1 MKKNVMKKV
10 AIVGAGNAACI
21 SALSLYLQKKILEQE
36 IEEIEIYHDP
46 SVPIARVG
54 QGTIPSLTLT
64 ISQVLGVDY
73 FNNKIK
79 ATAKNGILYENWGKN
94 TPLHFHPFL
103 MHAPAIH
110 YSPNLLSKAV
120 LESGLFKV
128 TDANITDPESQIDAD
143 MIFDCRGWDKENK
156 DSYRKLINPLN
167 SVILWDKKG
176 RDPDILWT
184 KCVATP
190 NGWTFVIPNVDSV
203 SYGYLYNKDITSKED
218 AEKNFIDMFDAE
230 PDGYLRFENYIAKNM
245 FVGDRTVLN
254 GNRLAFIEP
263 LEATST
269 SFYQTVCGASWYG
282 FVNDDKEY
290 YNDIIQ
296 SEIEKIQNFIMWH
309 YSKGSIYDTPF
320 WNYAQ
325 NLSKG
330 TFDRDEEFMDIM
342 VAAGQSMSEEDMM
355 VRWDDPRKYSQFNY
369 SVIKNW
375 HLVS

>member
-79 ATAKNGILYENWGKN
+79 ATVKNGILYENWGKN
-94 TPLHFHPFL
+94 TPQHFHPFL

-342 VAAGQSMSEEDMM
+342 VSAGQSMSEEDMM

>member
-1 MKKNVMKKV
+1 MKKV

-21 SALSLYLQKKILEQE
+21 SALSLYLKKKILESE
-36 IEEIEIYHDP
+36 IDEIEIYHDP
-46 SVPIARVG
+46 SVPISRVG
-54 QGTIPSLTLT
+54 QGTIPPLTLT

-94 TPLHFHPFL
+94 TPQHFHPFL

-342 VAAGQSMSEEDMM
+342 VSAGQSMSEKDMM